1 MADNIEDQVEEV
13 ALGPKQVSV
22 DGTTVTSQD
31 VSALIEADKYLK
43 AKTAVTRNHFGLR
56 FAQLEP
62 PGTG

>member
-1 MADNIEDQVEEV
+1 MADNLEDQIEEV

-31 VSALIEADKYLK
+31 IAALIEADKYLK
-43 AKTAVTRNHFGLR
+43 AKAAMARNHFGLR
-56 FAQLEP
+56 FVQLEP

>member
-1 MADNIEDQVEEV
+1 MADNISDQIEEV

-31 VSALIEADKYLK
+31 VADLIEADKYLS
-43 AKTAVTRNHFGLR
+43 AKRAAAKNHFGLR
-56 FAQLEP
+56 FVKLEP